1 MGPMQHPLRVADE
14 VRAALAEARPVVALE
29 STIITHGMPPP
40 VNLETARAVE
50 AAVRSEGAVPA
61 TVAVVDGVLAVGL
74 SAAELRALAESAAG
88 AVKVSRADLPVVLAR
103 GGTGGTTVAAT
114 MIVARMAGIDLF
126 ATGGLGGVHR
136 GAPSSFDIS
145 ADLQELARTDVT
157 VVCAGVKSILDLG
170 LTLEYLE
177 THGVPVVGFGTEVLP
192 AFYVRESPHRLS
204 YRVDTAAAVAEIIR
218 VRRRLALGG
227 GMVVANPIPAEHAM
241 APEVVDAAIDR
252 AVDEAGRAGIAGKEV
267 TPFLLRRVGELTGR
281 SSLDANTAL
290 VVHNARVAAAIASE
304 LCRVS

>member
-1 MGPMQHPLRVADE
+1 MGPMQHPLRVVDE

-192 AFYVRESPHRLS
+192 AFYVRESPHPLS

>member
-192 AFYVRESPHRLS
+192 AFYVRESPHPLS

-241 APEVVDAAIDR
+241 APVVVDAAIDR

>member
-192 AFYVRESPHRLS
+192 AFYVRESPHPLS